1 MSDDRKPS
9 EDLKEGLSLL
19 FRAARGV
26 AKQVDVSKIDKTL
39 DKAFTEVVR
48 VAGTV
53 GRVVGDEL
61 NRVSAKPP
69 WADKP
74 TEDPKPTEDAENKP
88 EEPVKA
94 QEPAAEHAGDPG
106 RTEDPAKS

>member
-19 FRAARGV
+19 FRAARGA

-74 TEDPKPTEDAENKP
+74 TEEPKPAEP
-88 EEPVKA
+88 EASAVSDESAMPDQGEA
-94 QEPAAEHAGDPG
+94 PASGEAEHKP
-106 RTEDPAKS
+106 

>member
-39 DKAFTEVVR
+39 DKALTEVVR

-53 GRVVGDEL
+53 GRVVGDEI

-74 TEDPKPTEDAENKP
+74 TEDPKPSEASAGEEKPQEDAKAEQEPSHAAPNEPENK
-88 EEPVKA
+88 A
-94 QEPAAEHAGDPG
+94 
-106 RTEDPAKS
+106 